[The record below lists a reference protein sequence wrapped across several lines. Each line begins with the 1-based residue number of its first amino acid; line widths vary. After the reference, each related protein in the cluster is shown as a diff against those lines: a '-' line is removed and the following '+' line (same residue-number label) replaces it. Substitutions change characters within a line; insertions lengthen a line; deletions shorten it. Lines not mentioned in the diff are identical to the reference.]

1 MCWATVFMER
11 SPEPAAGSWPIPTL
25 AVISF
30 RRAVWFGC
38 ISPSIPQIRT
48 GSSHSE
54 CHFPRDFLAEL
65 QEPRKMVSDMPKETP
80 EWQGSNQ
87 T

>member
-1 MCWATVFMER
+1 MFTNGMLIF
-11 SPEPAAGSWPIPTL
+11 
-25 AVISF
+25 
-30 RRAVWFGC
+30 
-38 ISPSIPQIRT
+38 
-48 GSSHSE
+48 
-54 CHFPRDFLAEL
+54 FLAER